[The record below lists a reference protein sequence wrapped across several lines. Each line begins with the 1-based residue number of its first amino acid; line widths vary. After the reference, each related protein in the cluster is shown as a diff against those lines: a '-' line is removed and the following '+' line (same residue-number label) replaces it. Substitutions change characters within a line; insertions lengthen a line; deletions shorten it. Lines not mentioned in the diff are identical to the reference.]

1 MMTKRRLPHIPEP
14 QVRLRHLVLAAVV
27 AVGAWGFLSEGM
39 FESRLAAFG
48 VEVEMAPESGG
59 FITSVNSR
67 SAPDSNAHPESEEAA
82 DALALIE
89 EQAPSTSSTQAPD
102 AVELEEDLDDVIEG
116 DPAGEVENEDA
127 TAATTSTTTTTSST
141 TAAPRS
147 TTAAPATT
155 IEQPTTTVGPR
166 VTTPPVTVVRPTTT
180 TTTTTSTTTTTTTT
194 IAPAPVADEV
204 DKPADDTAVDKGET
218 EDPVDDEMPDDVRI
232 DDPVN
237 AAG

>member
-1 MMTKRRLPHIPEP
+1 M
-14 QVRLRHLVLAAVV
+14 RHLVLAAVV

-48 VEVEMAPESGG
+48 VEAEMAPESGG

-67 SAPDSNAHPESEEAA
+67 SAPDSNADPESDEAA

-116 DPAGEVENEDA
+116 DPGEVENGDEAEDA
-127 TAATTSTTTTTSST
+127 TAATTSTTSST

-166 VTTPPVTVVRPTTT
+166 VTTPPVTVARPATT

-194 IAPAPVADEV
+194 TSTTIAPAPVADEP
-204 DKPADDTAVDKGET
+204 DKPVDDAAEGGET
-218 EDPVDDEMPDDVRI
+218 EDLVDGEMPADVRI
-232 DDPVN
+232 DDPAN